1 MKQPIIGVKE
11 RKQKKKQR
19 ERKRKRPRKT
29 VKGNHE
35 RKSEVNGSERSLDGG
50 GFSGWYVSVASRSRV
65 FFSRP
70 RVVLCLLTVCARE
83 PAKVVPLLINCVIF
97 LQLLSRARVF
107 LPPWPLLF
115 LDHIP
120 SSVLFLFLSGNLAVL
135 AREFNIFRGRRELP
149 FYIYPSAFML
159 RRRKRRDAAYY
170 LRGSITLRV

>member
-1 MKQPIIGVKE
+1 MLKRE
-11 RKQKKKQR
+11 RKEKQR
-19 ERKRKRPRKT
+19 ERKRKRLRKT

-97 LQLLSRARVF
+97 VQLLSRARVPF
-107 LPPWPLLF
+107 RRGLSSSSTT
-115 LDHIP
+115 P
-120 SSVLFLFLSGNLAVL
+120 SSFLFLFLSGTSQCLRWGSIFSAGAVSF
-135 AREFNIFRGRRELP
+135 RFIFIRPLLCFVEG
-149 FYIYPSAFML
+149 
-159 RRRKRRDAAYY
+159 RDATP
-170 LRGSITLRV
+170 RITCGAR

>member
-1 MKQPIIGVKE
+1 MLKRE
-11 RKQKKKQR
+11 RKKKQR
-19 ERKRKRPRKT
+19 ERKRKRLRKA

-50 GFSGWYVSVASRSRV
+50 GGFSGRYVSVASRSRV

-83 PAKVVPLLINCVIF
+83 SAKVVPLLINCVIF
-97 LQLLSRARVF
+97 LQLLSRARVSF
-107 LPPWPLLF
+107 RRGLSSSST
-115 LDHIP
+115 P
-120 SSVLFLFLSGNLAVL
+120 SSFLFLFLSGTSLAMG
-135 AREFNIFRGRRELP
+135 FNIFRGRRELP

-159 RRRKRRDAAYY
+159 RRRKRRDVAYY

>member
-1 MKQPIIGVKE
+1 MLKRE
-11 RKQKKKQR
+11 RKKKQR
-19 ERKRKRPRKT
+19 ERKRKRLRKT

-97 LQLLSRARVF
+97 LQLLSRARVSF
-107 LPPWPLLF
+107 RRGLSSSSTT
-115 LDHIP
+115 P
-120 SSVLFLFLSGNLAVL
+120 SSFLFFFLSGTSQCL
-135 AREFNIFRGRRELP
+135 RWGFNIFRGRCELP
-149 FYIYPSAFML
+149 FYIYPLAFML